1 MAASDLGRRVAVAL
15 VGIPVVLGALYLG
28 GWVLGGL
35 VAVVAWLA
43 AREFY
48 GLARARGVRPFAAV
62 GALAAAGIVLLATA
76 YPTPVE
82 AAPPAAA
89 VLLSVTLLSLAGA
102 VWLRWPGGEPMA
114 AVGATVTGVVYIGF
128 TLAFV
133 PFLRWLPASVP
144 GALTGDRWQATAFVL
159 LPLAAIW
166 VGDAAA
172 YFAGRA
178 WGRRKL
184 ARTVSP
190 GKTVVGAVAG
200 IVGAGLAG
208 AAVAAWALSRVPA
221 LTVPVLTA
229 AWIGALLGAVA
240 QVADLAESALKREA
254 GVKDSGTLLP
264 GHGGMLDR
272 VDSLLYALPT
282 TWALLL
288 LAGVL

>member
-15 VGIPVVLGALYLG
+15 VGIPLVLGALYLG
-28 GWVLGGL
+28 SWVLGGL

-62 GALAAAGIVLLATA
+62 GALAAGALVLLATA
-76 YPTPVE
+76 YPTPVA

-89 VLLSVTLLSLAGA
+89 VLVVVTLLSLAGA

-133 PFLRWLPASVP
+133 PFLRWLPATAP
-144 GALTGDRWQATAFVL
+144 GALGDEPWRATAFVL
-159 LPLAAIW
+159 LPLATTW

-172 YFAGRA
+172 YFAGSA

-184 ARTVSP
+184 APTVSP

-208 AAVAAWALSRVPA
+208 AAVAAWALSRLPA

-240 QVADLAESALKREA
+240 QVGDLAESALKREA
-254 GVKDSGTLLP
+254 GVKDSGDLLP

-272 VDSLLYALPT
+272 VDSLLFAFPT
-282 TWALLL
+282 TWGLLL